1 MVLLMFDIDGTLT
14 SSYQYDQQVFAEAV
28 SEVAG
33 APFHDTDWHHYA
45 RITSDG
51 VTEEVLRRMGVEA
64 SRSGMVKQAMM
75 RRLHERR
82 RTQPDDFAA
91 IPGARA
97 FLRGLMGQRDIA
109 VAIAT
114 GCWREEAMFKL
125 EASDIDASAIVMS
138 CSEDGEQRTDIMR
151 HACSQ
156 ALAATGRDRF
166 ERVVYLGD
174 GLWDWRASCELG
186 FDFVG
191 IGDRIAALREAGA
204 AHCHADFS
212 DAAAVRAS
220 LRIS

>member
-1 MVLLMFDIDGTLT
+1 MQLLMFDIDGTLT
-14 SSYQYDQQVFAEAV
+14 RSYQYDQEVFAEAV
-28 SEVAG
+28 SEVVG
-33 APFHDTDWHHYA
+33 APFHDTDWHGYA

-51 VTEEVLRRMGVEA
+51 VTEEVLLRMGADA
-64 SRSGMVKQAMM
+64 SRAAMVKRAMM

-82 RTQPDDFAA
+82 RSSPSEFIAISGAA
-91 IPGARA
+91 A
-97 FLRGLMGQRDIA
+97 FLRSLMGQRDIA

-125 EASDIDASAIVMS
+125 EASDIDASAIAMS
-138 CSEDGEQRTDIMR
+138 CSEDGEHRTDIMR

-156 ALAATGRDRF
+156 ALAVTGQDRF

-186 FDFVG
+186 FEFVG
-191 IGDRIAALREAGA
+191 IGDRIAALKDAGA

-220 LRIS
+220 LRID